1 MTEKDLLI
9 QDLRREN
16 EALRKELEWK
26 EKVIELAQRHET
38 IIHEPTKSEFR
49 RMAIQLGHEQ
59 VVRCKDC
66 KHYRPQKKSAHWEN
80 RANYCNRIVTIRV
93 QPYDF
98 CSYGERKEG
107 GGNG

>member
-66 KHYRPQKKSAHWEN
+66 KHYEIHKPKVLEN
-80 RANYCNRIVTIRV
+80 CERNGYIIPMK
-93 QPYDF
+93 PYDF

-107 GGNG
+107 AN